1 MARSDHADET
11 DEPTSTATLWRDVE
25 IDPVEIALPSGV
37 GYTLRAYRLSSEVT
51 LSEADPASGSG
62 DDFDA
67 ASAEVFASRRRPGAD
82 DEAELEPFD
91 EDELTKQAL
100 AAGGRKDDDDEDEP
114 AAADDESDEDSD
126 EAEEEEEE
134 DEEEAGAEEVPVF
147 LGRRGKV
154 YLFKSPEGLVDFV
167 KSGAE
172 HDLSQLDSWSDLV
185 ERITVD
191 DVEPSEEDR
200 YELDLVVENLRG
212 GHDVWDH
219 TLIIKAGE
227 IARDLGYALRIE
239 PIVNALASGSPLDD
253 LDESMRAANEGGAK
267 AFFAR
272 RRLRKHGEQ
281 QAALGWRTIIGKIS
295 GAVDW
300 RD

>member
-51 LSEADPASGSG
+51 VSEADAESGAG

-67 ASAEVFASRRRPGAD
+67 ASAEVYASRRRPRAD
-82 DEAELEPFD
+82 DDEEELAPFD

-100 AAGGRKDDDDEDEP
+100 AAGGRKDDDDEEAELASAVDETDED
-114 AAADDESDEDSD
+114 ADDAEED
-126 EAEEEEEE
+126 AEEE
-134 DEEEAGAEEVPVF
+134 DATEEVPVF

-172 HDLSQLDSWSDLV
+172 HDLTQLDTWSDLV

-191 DVEPSEEDR
+191 DVEPADEDR

-227 IARDLGYALRIE
+227 VARDLAYALRIE
-239 PIVNALASGSPLDD
+239 PVVNALAPGSPLDD
-253 LDESMRAANEGGAK
+253 LDEAMRTASEGGAK

>member
-1 MARSDHADET
+1 MARSDHADESAEQT
-11 DEPTSTATLWRDVE
+11 PTATLWSDVE

-37 GYTLRAYRLSSEVT
+37 GYTLRAYRLNTEVT
-51 LSEADPASGSG
+51 ATEADHESNAG

-67 ASAEVFASRRRPGAD
+67 ASAEVFASRRRPAE
-82 DEAELEPFD
+82 DEDELEPID

-100 AAGGRKDDDDEDEP
+100 AAGGKDRDDEDER
-114 AAADDESDEDSD
+114 AEADDDSEDED
-126 EAEEEEEE
+126 EEEE
-134 DEEEAGAEEVPVF
+134 DETEEAEAEAEAEEVPLF

-167 KSGAE
+167 RSGAE
-172 HDLSQLDSWSDLV
+172 HDLTQLDTWSDLV

-191 DVEPSEEDR
+191 DVEPAEEDR

-219 TLIIKAGE
+219 ALIIKAGE
-227 IARDLGYALRIE
+227 AARDLGFALRIE
-239 PIVNALASGSPLDD
+239 PIVNALAAGSPLDD
-253 LDESMRAANEGGAK
+253 LDESMRAAAEGGPK

-295 GAVDW
+295 AAVDW